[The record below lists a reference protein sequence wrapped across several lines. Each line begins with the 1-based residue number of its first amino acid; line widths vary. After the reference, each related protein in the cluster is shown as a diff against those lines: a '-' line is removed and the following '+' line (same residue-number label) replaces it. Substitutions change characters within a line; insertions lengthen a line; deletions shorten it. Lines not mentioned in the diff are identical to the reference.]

1 MTAQRLHTVTRA
13 TNYTGMY
20 IAQLLLQQGHRVQSI
35 THHHPNWGSPFG
47 DRVPLHPFNFDQPNL
62 LRQTLEGT
70 DTLFNTYWIRANHKD
85 RTDQQYIEQTR
96 VMFQAAREAGVRRIV
111 HISITNPD
119 PESDL
124 PYFQGKGQLED
135 ALRDLEGVSHA
146 ILRPTV
152 IYSAEDMPLNIIAW
166 TLRQF
171 PVVLIP
177 GRGKYEIQPV
187 FVEDLAA
194 LAVEVMDQEEN
205 LEIDAVGPEGL
216 HLRNAHQ
223 DHQEQDR
230 RPVRRDADA
239 EQHHLPG
246 GKGPGQDAGRDGP
259 HPGRNQGTLPGTP
272 GIQVRRAS
280 PLPDQ
285 ALRVAGRAQRPA
297 GPELRQLDQSTLPI
311 DGQKEEATQR
321 HPPDGDLP
329 PPDGIPD
336 GVYPGWRVSRFPCTS
351 SAERHLVEATLE
363 TSGNAMTRRHPIW
376 RATRKTVSRETLRRP
391 R

>member
-1 MTAQRLHTVTRA
+1 MTAQRLHTVTGA

-205 LEIDAVGPEGL
+205 LEIDAVGPEVFTYAMLIKTIRSKNGARCAVMPMPSSITYLAGKALGKMLDEMVPTRDEIRGL
-216 HLRNAHQ
+216 SRGL
-223 DHQEQDR
+223 
-230 RPVRRDADA
+230 
-239 EQHHLPG
+239 L
-246 GKGPGQDAGRDGP
+246 
-259 HPGRNQGTLPGTP
+259 
-272 GIQVRRAS
+272 
-280 PLPDQ
+280 
-285 ALRVAGRAQRPA
+285 
-297 GPELRQLDQSTLPI
+297 
-311 DGQKEEATQR
+311 
-321 HPPDGDLP
+321 
-329 PPDGIPD
+329 
-336 GVYPGWRVSRFPCTS
+336 VSRSGEPAPCP
-351 SAERHLVEATLE
+351 
-363 TSGNAMTRRHPIW
+363 TRFSEWLDEHSDQLGRSY
-376 RATRKTVSRETLRRP
+376 AN
-391 R
+391 